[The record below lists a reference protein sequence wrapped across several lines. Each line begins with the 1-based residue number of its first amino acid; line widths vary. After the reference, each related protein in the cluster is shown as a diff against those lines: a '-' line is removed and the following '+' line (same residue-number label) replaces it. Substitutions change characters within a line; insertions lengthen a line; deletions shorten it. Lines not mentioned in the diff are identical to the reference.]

1 MSYLHN
7 NMIENNFIYINTKVD
22 AVLHDA
28 PFSFEQNTFRANSSS
43 SFTITKTF
51 SSEINMNYF
60 GAGLFGIRRFD
71 PVFGLNIGF
80 QKKLGEKWGTLRFA
94 VNDVFDSFEFT
105 GRTEV
110 PEQNLN
116 TRNTFDFSNRT
127 FLLTYSR
134 SFGNDKL
141 KSSRQRGTGSDD
153 ERRRVN

>member
-1 MSYLHN
+1 
-7 NMIENNFIYINTKVD
+7 
-22 AVLHDA
+22 
-28 PFSFEQNTFRANSSS
+28 
-43 SFTITKTF
+43 
-51 SSEINMNYF
+51 MNYF

-80 QKKLGEKWGTLRFA
+80 QKKFGDKWGTLRFA
-94 VNDVFDSFEFT
+94 INDVFDSFEFT